1 MDTKPQ
7 VWHYGLVAQWW
18 AEFNESGPEIT
29 YFQKLIERY
38 GQPALDVGCGTGRL
52 LLPYLR
58 AGLDVDGCDISSD
71 MLARCREK
79 AEREGLSPRL
89 HAQAM
94 HELALPRTYKTIIVC
109 GAFGLGGNRRQDVE
123 ALRRFHQHL
132 EPGGVLVF
140 DHHVPYTNAQV
151 WQYWC
156 TEKRRQLPESW
167 SPSGKRKQAAD
178 GTEYEMRMR
187 IMDIDP
193 LEQLMTL
200 QIRVAQWRAGQLV
213 AEEENSLQARSYF
226 KNEVL
231 MLLAQAGF
239 RDVDVHGDYTDTA
252 ATADHG
258 VLVYIAKK

>member
-58 AGLDVDGCDISSD
+58 AGLDVV
-71 MLARCREK
+71 
-79 AEREGLSPRL
+79 
-89 HAQAM
+89 
-94 HELALPRTYKTIIVC
+94 VC

-151 WQYWC
+151 WQYWG

-193 LEQLMTL
+193 LKQLMTL

-213 AEEENSLQARSYF
+213 AEEENSLQARTYF

-231 MLLAQAGF
+231 MCC
-239 RDVDVHGDYTDTA
+239 
-252 ATADHG
+252 
-258 VLVYIAKK
+258 